1 MPTECQKHKITEEPT
16 LKIFHILTF
25 LSECLTYKIMT
36 DAFFRNVLLI
46 ILVSSLLPF
55 IPASPALADNINE
68 GVFSLDSKPYG
79 MSYED
84 WTIKLWHWLLSMP
97 SDINPS
103 LDPTGE
109 RCAQGQDINSTVF
122 FLIGSGGSTAER
134 TCTIPAGKAIFIPIN
149 AVECSFLEFP
159 AAKTDQDLH
168 KCAEEDQSSN
178 PGLYL
183 SVDGREFKEL
193 EKYRVH
199 SRAFNITFSDN
210 NIFGVSG
217 PTRTVSDGYWVMLEP
232 LEPGNHVIHFK
243 ASLTNPTTGILYF
256 SEDTKYNLNVK

>member
-1 MPTECQKHKITEEPT
+1 
-16 LKIFHILTF
+16 
-25 LSECLTYKIMT
+25 MT
-36 DAFFRNVLLI
+36 GALFPNVLVMI
-46 ILVSSLLPF
+46 VVASLLPF
-55 IPASPALADNINE
+55 VPALPALADDINE
-68 GVFSLDSKPYG
+68 GVLSLNSKPYG

-84 WTIKLWHWLLSMP
+84 WTLKLWHWLLSIP

-122 FLIGSGGSTAER
+122 FIIGSGGSTVER

-159 AAKTDQDLH
+159 AAKTDEDLH

-183 SVDGREFKEL
+183 SLDGREFKEL

-217 PTRTVSDGYWVMLEP
+217 PTRAVSDGYWIMLEP
-232 LEPGNHVIHFK
+232 LARGNHVIHFK